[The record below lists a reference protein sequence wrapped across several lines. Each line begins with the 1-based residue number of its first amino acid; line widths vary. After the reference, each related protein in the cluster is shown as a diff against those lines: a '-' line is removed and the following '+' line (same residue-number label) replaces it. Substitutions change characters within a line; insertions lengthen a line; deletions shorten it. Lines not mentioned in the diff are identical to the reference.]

1 MKVHFYAL
9 MAMSLISTQIQ
20 ANESSID
27 SAENVEEVEVTASI
41 LNPSRIINPLYVIDG
56 SEIEDDATTSL
67 GEAVDS
73 YLGVSIADYG
83 AAVGQPIIRG
93 MSGPRVKILK
103 NGMVNRDV
111 SGLGVDHLNDIDLND
126 IQQVEIV
133 KGPSSLLYANGTI
146 GGIINVVDNCIIEEN
161 LDKQEF
167 IAGLETQ
174 SVNDGDVQHLNYKN
188 NIAGFNVNFGY
199 KKSEFGNF
207 DVPDGAVMHDE
218 DHEDHEG
225 HDEHE
230 EEELS
235 YIENSDLEI
244 ESTKFGISRAGD
256 WGYFGV
262 SVDNLE
268 SVYGIPYHGE
278 HADEHGD
285 EHDDHDDDHGDDHDD
300 DHADDDH
307 DDDDH
312 GDEHEGERIFST
324 TDSESLTVKG
334 LYNLNGNL
342 VNSVTYNYR
351 DTDYTLTE
359 AHAEEEGH
367 DEHEEEEHE
376 EHAPTVFSNDATEY
390 GAIFDLSND
399 NFIQKISLNFV
410 DEDSSIVG
418 EEAFMNP
425 ANNEEFTIGYF
436 MSADLD
442 NFYLDAGFRIDQI
455 DRTGSVTDEDHGDID
470 YYSIDDDTNSF
481 ALSLGR
487 DLSDSLDVN
496 FGFSSVE
503 RLPSVIELFMNGPH
517 MATGRLETGNPNL
530 NSETSNNFDIT
541 FNFDNGDF
549 YAYASFYI
557 NDVDNYIT
565 LMDELDDHD
574 DHDDDH
580 GDEHGDDDHDDD
592 HGDDHGDDDHDDHAE
607 HANLIHADYVQE
619 DAEFRGYEFEFGRT
633 FSLGSGDLTLSFGRD
648 DVNAE
653 FSDGHNVPRIN
664 PSRNIYS
671 LSYVENDWVFK
682 LSLKD
687 VEKQNDI
694 GEGESV
700 TDSYQM
706 LNTRLTKTFN
716 LSGPGELKVSIFGS
730 NLLDEVAR
738 NHSSFVKKQVPLAG
752 RNYGA
757 KFSYKF

>member
-1 MKVHFYAL
+1 MKVYFYAL
-9 MAMSLISTQIQ
+9 MAMSLITTQIN
-20 ANESSID
+20 ADEPATD
-27 SAENVEEVEVTASI
+27 SAENADEIVVTSSI
-41 LNPSRIINPLYVIDG
+41 LNPSRILNPLYVIDG
-56 SEIEDDATTSL
+56 DEIEDNATTSL

-93 MSGPRVKILK
+93 MSGPRVKVLK
-103 NGMVNRDV
+103 NGLVNRDV
-111 SGLGVDHLNDIDLND
+111 SGLGADHLNDIDLND
-126 IQQVEIV
+126 LQQVEII
-133 KGPSSLLYANGTI
+133 KGPSSLLYANGTS
-146 GGIINVVDNCIIEEN
+146 GGIINVVDNCIAPE
-161 LDKQEF
+161 DFTTQEF

-174 SVNDGDVQHLNYKN
+174 SVNDGDSQFFNYKN
-188 NIAGFNVNFGY
+188 NLNGFNVNVGY

-207 DVPDGAVMHDE
+207 DIPNDAIMHD
-218 DHEDHEG
+218 EDHEG

-230 EEELS
+230 GEEELS
-235 YIENSDLEI
+235 YLENSDLEI
-244 ESTKFGISRAGD
+244 ESTKFGISRAGE
-256 WGYFGV
+256 WGYVGI
-262 SVDNLE
+262 SVDNHE
-268 SVYGIPYHGE
+268 SMYGIPYHGE
-278 HADEHGD
+278 HSDEEG
-285 EHDDHDDDHGDDHDD
+285 HDDHDEHEGEDDHEGDD
-300 DHADDDH
+300 DHHDEHEGEDDH
-307 DDDDH
+307 
-312 GDEHEGERIFST
+312 DEHEGERIFST
-324 TDSESLTVKG
+324 TDQESFTIKG
-334 LYNLNGNL
+334 LYNVNGSL
-342 VNSVTYNYR
+342 INSVTYNYR
-351 DTDYTLTE
+351 DTDYSLIE

-367 DEHEEEEHE
+367 DEHEGEEHE

-436 MSADLD
+436 VSADLD
-442 NFYLDAGFRIDQI
+442 MFYLDAGFRLDQI

-470 YYSIDDDTNSF
+470 NYSIDDTTNSF

-487 DLSDSLDVN
+487 DLSDTLDVN
-496 FGFSSVE
+496 FGFASVE

-530 NSETSNNFDIT
+530 QSETSNNFDIT
-541 FNFDNGDF
+541 FNYESGDF
-549 YAYASFYI
+549 FAYASFYV

-565 LMDELDDHD
+565 LQDELDGHD
-574 DHDDDH
+574 DHDDDDH

-592 HGDDHGDDDHDDHAE
+592 HGDEHGDDDHDDHAE

-619 DAEFRGYEFEFGRT
+619 DAEFRGYEFEIGRT

-664 PSRNIYS
+664 PARNIYS

-687 VEKQNDI
+687 VEKQDDI

-700 TDSYQM
+700 TDAYQM
-706 LNTRLTKTFN
+706 LNTRLTKTYN
-716 LSGPGELKVSIFGS
+716 LNGAGELKVSIFGS

-738 NHSSFVKKQVPLAG
+738 NHSSFVKNQVPLPG